1 MKLLAEIAPAE
12 FDILHEGAVAEL
24 KKVVD
29 NVYSSGLMTSLWNV
43 GCTLSLALLN
53 NGKESKIIS
62 ALQLFTFSPSGKA

>member
-1 MKLLAEIAPAE
+1 MKGLL
-12 FDILHEGAVAEL
+12 LSL

-29 NVYSSGLMTSLWNV
+29 NVYSSGLMMALLNM

>member
-1 MKLLAEIAPAE
+1 MKGLL
-12 FDILHEGAVAEL
+12 LSL

-29 NVYSSGLMTSLWNV
+29 NVYSSGLMMALLNM
-43 GCTLSLALLN
+43 GCILSLALLN